1 MKVGDLVRLKNLHSD
16 WGEYALITRI
26 NVTSYGLGQ
35 ISLIANGCMSAIPW
49 IKRDK
54 YIAEVVNESR

>member
-16 WGEYALITRI
+16 WGEYAVITRI
-26 NVTSYGLGQ
+26 NVADSGLGQ
-35 ISLIANGCMSAIPW
+35 ISLIANGRMSAIPW

-54 YIAEVVNESR
+54 YMEVISESR

>member
-16 WGEYALITRI
+16 WGKFALVTHI

-35 ISLIANGCMSAIPW
+35 ISIIANGRMSAIPW
-49 IKRDK
+49 IKRGH
-54 YIAEVVNESR
+54 YIEEKIC